1 MSVVFSDVID
11 TAPSRT
17 GDPVESLEAGA
28 MVNVTAQQRIVLS
41 ILASSKT
48 GLTDEMVYRETVK
61 RGLYA
66 SPSGLR
72 TRRKALMD
80 AGYVERRGSAVSPS
94 GRACGVFGLTVKGRG
109 VYDLLAVAA

>member
-1 MSVVFSDVID
+1 MSVSTVFSDVVD
-11 TAPSRT
+11 VAPSRVS
-17 GDPVESLEAGA
+17 DPVESLSAGS

-48 GLTDEMVYRETVK
+48 GLTDEMVYREAME

-72 TRRKALMD
+72 TR
-80 AGYVERRGSAVSPS
+80 P
-94 GRACGVFGLTVKGRG
+94 
-109 VYDLLAVAA
+109 